1 MSWIF
6 TYGSLMWSYDFQVD
20 TEVKGVI
27 EGYHREFNKKSTR
40 GWGTRDAPAPVLG
53 LEPGGRCVG
62 LALRIDDGRADE
74 IRARIDER
82 EGPSYTRSTE
92 DVHLD
97 DGRTVGASVWIN
109 ERNFTYIGDE
119 QLEDRARMAV
129 TAAGKHGAAV
139 DYVLETRRTLRELGE
154 TDPHVEEFAEKITEL
169 ADLAD

>member
-1 MSWIF
+1 
-6 TYGSLMWSYDFQVD
+6 MWSDDF
-20 TEVKGVI
+20 EVEARIKGVL

-53 LEPGGRCVG
+53 LEAGGRCVG
-62 LALRIDDGRADE
+62 HAVRIDDGRADE
-74 IRARIDER
+74 IRARIGER

-97 DGRTVGASVWIN
+97 DGRTVRASVWIN

-139 DYVLETRRTLRELGE
+139 DYVLETRRTVRELGE
-154 TDPHVEEFAEKITEL
+154 TDPRVEEFAEKITEL
-169 ADLAD
+169 AGLAD